1 MNPAL
6 SSKSVYLFS
15 DLLDTL
21 YSLLYS
27 QSPHMT
33 MEVVSLSLFSQKRD
47 QWSVWLEIVSSLF
60 FYCSTYNKLEAG
72 KREIMGNSKQEL
84 TVRARADIWL
94 PMEMQSI
101 TSQFPAS
108 PLHPSL
114 YQNILVICYSQ
125 FTCFSNFLVST
136 SVSYF
141 SSSSFSQLTR
151 IGKQSLTQNTHT

>member
-1 MNPAL
+1 LQNIHNFYATVCIWEHIGIYLNAEGTTDKMENSMNPAL

-101 TSQFPAS
+101 TS
-108 PLHPSL
+108 
-114 YQNILVICYSQ
+114 
-125 FTCFSNFLVST
+125 
-136 SVSYF
+136 
-141 SSSSFSQLTR
+141 
-151 IGKQSLTQNTHT
+151 